1 MNKEVCTALSL
12 KRGSWKRYSMCK
24 TDSNLEAYK
33 KARNKLKQVTLNAK
47 KGLERRVAEEV
58 RTNPKSFW
66 KFISKRTKRS
76 HKIGRIRDENNLLTT
91 SNEETADSF
100 NKYFATV
107 FVKEDAGFCIPSDS
121 VIQGE
126 HFSDL
131 KFKEEKILKILEELK
146 VDKAPGPD
154 GLYPPV
160 LFELRTQLAKP
171 LKTIFERSF
180 TGSTV
185 PDDWKKAVVVPVFKK
200 GKKDQAQN
208 YRPVSLTCIT
218 CKVM

>member
-1 MNKEVCTALSL
+1 MKDKLLSWDWKKEFNDNSANRCWEIFKEILLCLQKEHIPLAVATTDPKPSWTNKEVCTALSL

-33 KARNKLKQVTLNAK
+33 KARYNLKQVTMNAK

-58 RTNPKSFW
+58 RTNPKSSW
-66 KFISKRTKRS
+66 KFISKRTKRY

-126 HFSDL
+126 HFTDIKL
-131 KFKEEKILKILEELK
+131 KEEKILKILE
-146 VDKAPGPD
+146 
-154 GLYPPV
+154 
-160 LFELRTQLAKP
+160 
-171 LKTIFERSF
+171 
-180 TGSTV
+180 
-185 PDDWKKAVVVPVFKK
+185 
-200 GKKDQAQN
+200 
-208 YRPVSLTCIT
+208 
-218 CKVM
+218 